1 VLAPKTRIRVYW
13 TELRKWYNAT
23 VTSTR
28 NARDENNNPYKLTR
42 VLYDAA
48 DGWCT
53 KEELTYTHCLEDID
67 WALQTDA

>member
-1 VLAPKTRIRVYW
+1 M
-13 TELRKWYNAT
+13 RKWYNAT

-28 NARDENNNPYKLTR
+28 NARDENGDAYKLTR

-53 KEELTYTHCLEDID
+53 KQELTYTHCLEDID
-67 WALQTDA
+67 WALQSEA